1 MQMDLECELFL
12 SHLKITRLS
21 KKMIV
26 FKKNDR
32 NLSQKTEKKTA
43 VTIKQYD

>member
-1 MQMDLECELFL
+1 MDLEGDSFL
-12 SHLKITRLS
+12 SHPKITRLS

-32 NLSQKTEKKTA
+32 NLSQKTEKKTT
-43 VTIKQYD
+43 VTIKQP